1 MMQHFTK
8 YEIARIIGARAL
20 QIAMDAPMLLKFSDE
35 ELKVMRFD
43 PLKIAQRELDEGVLP
58 ISIHRPLPK
67 RRHEKLKEVRNEDI
81 DDEKIIEKEKEIE
94 EEITEK
100 AVEEGFAAEDE
111 WKRSFAEIVNFEEQL
126 NKHGIILLKFW
137 VHIDKDEQRQ
147 RFELRQKTS
156 YKHYKI
162 TDEDFRNRERWNDY
176 EIAAN
181 EMIERTGTEFA
192 PWHLIEANDKKFARI
207 KTLKIF
213 CDRLKKMV

>member
-100 AVEEGFAAEDE
+100 AVEEGFAAEDDVE
-111 WKRSFAEIVNFEEQL
+111 NLDDEPESKEE
-126 NKHGIILLKFW
+126 F
-137 VHIDKDEQRQ
+137 
-147 RFELRQKTS
+147 
-156 YKHYKI
+156 
-162 TDEDFRNRERWNDY
+162 
-176 EIAAN
+176 
-181 EMIERTGTEFA
+181 
-192 PWHLIEANDKKFARI
+192 
-207 KTLKIF
+207 
-213 CDRLKKMV
+213 